1 MASPQ
6 RVIELQKYYQTTTK
20 PLWRA
25 HPNANIV
32 LIPYF
37 AAFFLSLGASF
48 TFAVRAGMGI
58 KAQK

>member
-1 MASPQ
+1 MANPQ

-25 HPNANIV
+25 HPNANLL

-37 AAFFLSLGASF
+37 AAFGLSLSVALFYTG
-48 TFAVRAGMGI
+48 RATLGI
-58 KAQK
+58 KDVK